1 MNNISQ
7 KSYVRNKL
15 LVYGHT
21 ESKME
26 SSFLPAF
33 VVSDSKEKMFFING
47 VSIAVNASIDD
58 GVLKRIIKICS
69 EL

>member
-7 KSYVRNKL
+7 KSYARNKL

-21 ESKME
+21 ESKMK

-33 VVSDSKEKMFFING
+33 VVPDSKEEMFSING

-58 GVLKRIIKICS
+58 EVLKRIIKICS